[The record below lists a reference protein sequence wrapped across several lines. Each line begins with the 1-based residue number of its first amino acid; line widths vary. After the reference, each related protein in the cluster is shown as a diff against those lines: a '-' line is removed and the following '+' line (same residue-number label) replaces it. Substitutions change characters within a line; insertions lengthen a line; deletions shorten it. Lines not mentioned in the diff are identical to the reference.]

1 MKTEPTEK
9 EYNLRREMQLLN
21 ADIYRLRLE
30 KAELEKQLTLY
41 NVTQQRELL
50 IAWERHNQFWEYG
63 NFDTARIEE
72 VDDWLS
78 NL

>member
-30 KAELEKQLTLY
+30 NAELENQLTLY

-50 IAWERHNQFWEYG
+50 IAWERHNQFWDYG

-72 VDDWLS
+72 IEDWLS

>member
-9 EYNLRREMQLLN
+9 EYSLRREMQLLN
-21 ADIYRLRLE
+21 TEIYKLKLE
-30 KAELEKQLTLY
+30 NAELKKQLTLY

-50 IAWERHNQFWEYG
+50 IAWERHNQFWDYG
-63 NFDTARIEE
+63 NFDKARIEE
-72 VDDWLS
+72 VDDWIS